1 MPNEL
6 QSFLEDKDC
15 LDQGKMRTF
24 LVKNSAQVWEQV
36 IESFNPALE
45 VSGSERIS
53 VMEDVECL
61 LHLVFLICIEED
73 LRD

>member
-1 MPNEL
+1 M
-6 QSFLEDKDC
+6 EDKDC

-24 LVKNSAQVWEQV
+24 LVKNSAQVWEEV

-61 LHLVFLICIEED
+61 LHLVFWTCMED
-73 LRD
+73 NLRD